1 MPTKNFLLILDG
13 LDSVL
18 ADPHE
23 NELLKMLLEKLLEG
37 APALTIICT
46 AVAPLGVPYENIVGL
61 SRLVHASY
69 TPLARLLH
77 ASCTPLARLLHASFT
92 RILWGLAD
100 WYSITCFTGTKVRIL
115 TQMALLGRL

>member
-1 MPTKNFLLILDG
+1 MRSLCSLLPTKNFLLILDG

-23 NELLKMLLEKLLEG
+23 NSLLKMLLEKLLEG
-37 APALTIICT
+37 MPALTLICT

-69 TPLARLLH
+69 TPLTRLLHASYTPFTRLLH
-77 ASCTPLARLLHASFT
+77 ASCTLLISLVHT

-100 WYSITCFTGTKVRIL
+100 WYSIT
-115 TQMALLGRL
+115 

>member
-23 NELLKMLLEKLLEG
+23 NELFKVLLEKLLEG

-61 SRLVHASY
+61 SRLVHASC

-77 ASCTPLARLLHASFT
+77 ASCTPLTRLLHAFYKP
-92 RILWGLAD
+92 LA
-100 WYSITCFTGTKVRIL
+100 R
-115 TQMALLGRL
+115 LL